1 MPRTQRI
8 VQYIQQLAYENV
20 WQQEERDERP
30 ADFLPPAPAPEPSYT
45 AWNATSFASYVPF
58 RNPTNS

>member
-1 MPRTQRI
+1 MPRTQRF
-8 VQYIQQLAYENV
+8 VQYVQQLAYENV
-20 WQQEERDERP
+20 WEQEERGERP
-30 ADFLPPAPAPEPSYT
+30 DDVLSPPEPEPKYA